1 MPARSSLAHPVP
13 LRQARLARW
22 LPGLVLASGLVW
34 CLAPGAAQAS
44 TTAAE
49 ATTDMANDPDWTG
62 KRQGPA
68 EARKEAIAALSQG
81 RRECQR
87 ERKPEDRKACVKLVE
102 DDHAAAIKRLQAGTA
117 KR

>member
-1 MPARSSLAHPVP
+1 MPARPLNPPPASLSG
-13 LRQARLARW
+13 ARLARW
-22 LPGLVLASGLVW
+22 SSGLLLVCGLVW
-34 CLAPGAAQAS
+34 STLPGPARAATPNAPL
-44 TTAAE
+44 
-49 ATTDMANDPDWTG
+49 TDISDDPDWTG

-87 ERKPEDRKACVKLVE
+87 ERKPDDRKACVKQVE
-102 DDHAAAIKRLQAGTA
+102 DDHAAAMKRLQAGSA

>member
-1 MPARSSLAHPVP
+1 MPARRLNHPPASLTS
-13 LRQARLARW
+13 ARLAHW
-22 LPGLVLASGLVW
+22 SVGLLLVCGLVW
-34 CLAPGAAQAS
+34 SALPGPVRAATS
-44 TTAAE
+44 TDL
-49 ATTDMANDPDWTG
+49 TDDPDWTG

-87 ERKPEDRKACVKLVE
+87 ERKPEDREACLKQVE
-102 DDHAAAIKRLQAGTA
+102 DDHAATMKRLQAGPA